1 MEVSFG
7 TNLAYYYIGVA
18 VRGERVDDNLLLDSL
33 IDKAAQEGT
42 NTVAV
47 AAAEE
52 AEVIEAVID
61 ALDRNLARFIL
72 FGDKEKISSLIEMK
86 KFDWMNNNRLK
97 IVDADSEAI
106 AAELAVKAVFNKE
119 ANVLMKGNI
128 PSNILLKAVLNKEYG
143 LRTGNV
149 LSHVSFFEIP
159 GYDQFTI
166 ITDAAMNIAPDLEQ
180 KAQIIKNAVSLAKAI
195 GIETPK
201 VAPIAAVEV
210 VNPVMQA
217 TVDAAALTMMN
228 KRGQISGCIVD
239 GPLGLDNAVSAL
251 AAEHK
256 GISSEVAGRA
266 DILLVPTIEVGNVLY
281 KSLIYF
287 AKAKVGAVIAGAKA
301 PIVLTSR
308 ADSAESK
315 LYSLALA
322 LCCVKK

>member
-1 MEVSFG
+1 M
-7 TNLAYYYIGVA
+7 GVA

-33 IDKAAQEGT
+33 INKAAQVSS

-47 AAAEE
+47 AAAEDL
-52 AEVIEAVID
+52 EVIEAVIA
-61 ALDRNLARFIL
+61 ALDRNLANFIL
-72 FGDKEKISSLIEMK
+72 FGDEEKINSIIELK
-86 KFDWMNNNRLK
+86 KQKNISNNYLKVMN
-97 IVDADSEAI
+97 ADSNAS

-128 PSNILLKAVLNKEYG
+128 PTNIFLKAVLNKEYG

-149 LSHVSFFEIP
+149 LSHIAAFEVP
-159 GYDQFTI
+159 GFNRFTI
-166 ITDAAMNIAPDLEQ
+166 VTDAAMNIAPDLEQ
-180 KAQIIKNAVSLAKAI
+180 KAQIIKNAVSLAKSI
-195 GIETPK
+195 GIEIPK

-210 VNPVMQA
+210 VNPAMQA
-217 TVDAAALTMMN
+217 TLDAALLTVMN
-228 KRGQISGCIVD
+228 KRGQISECIID
-239 GPLGLDNAVSAL
+239 GPLGLDNAVSTL

-256 GISSEVAGRA
+256 GIHSEVAGNA

-287 AKAKVGAVIAGAKA
+287 ANAKVGAVIAGAKA

-322 LCCVKK
+322 LCCATTNR